1 MFIYF
6 SKAIGACIMS
16 DMKRLF
22 YVWFLGAK
30 ECRGL
35 RGDEFVR
42 PIVRYVPSFSSPF
55 IFQFQTRVHVISP
68 PFYYFLFFNCA
79 S

>member
-1 MFIYF
+1 MFALLLFFFIVF
-6 SKAIGACIMS
+6 LIAAEKMT

-22 YVWFLGAK
+22 YVWFLGAR

-42 PIVRYVPSFSSPF
+42 PIVRYV
-55 IFQFQTRVHVISP
+55 VIIISLP
-68 PFYYFLFFNCA
+68 L
-79 S
+79 

>member
-1 MFIYF
+1 MT
-6 SKAIGACIMS
+6 

-22 YVWFLGAK
+22 YVWFLGAR

-42 PIVRYVPSFSSPF
+42 PIVRYV
-55 IFQFQTRVHVISP
+55 VIIISLP
-68 PFYYFLFFNCA
+68 I
-79 S
+79 

>member
-1 MFIYF
+1 MFASLFLFCYYVF
-6 SKAIGACIMS
+6 DCSNEMT

-22 YVWFLGAK
+22 YVWFLGAR

-42 PIVRYVPSFSSPF
+42 PIVRYV
-55 IFQFQTRVHVISP
+55 VIIISLP
-68 PFYYFLFFNCA
+68 I
-79 S
+79 

>member
-1 MFIYF
+1 MSSPTFLHLLLLLLMFGLFLYCYIQLDLNVFF
-6 SKAIGACIMS
+6 SFPDVNLGSFSVMS

-42 PIVRYVPSFSSPF
+42 PIVR
-55 IFQFQTRVHVISP
+55 
-68 PFYYFLFFNCA
+68 
-79 S
+79 